1 MSLQGIDYPT
11 PDKEFLQQAI
21 CCVEQHVQDSDF
33 DIVQMASELC
43 MSRSTLSR
51 KLKVLTGLTPLD
63 FVRNIKLKHACTL
76 LKTRMSVAEV
86 TYSIGLSSP
95 KYFSKCFKEA
105 FGLTPSDYQT
115 QFFADTDK

>member
-1 MSLQGIDYPT
+1 
-11 PDKEFLQQAI
+11 
-21 CCVEQHVQDSDF
+21 
-33 DIVQMASELC
+33 

-76 LKTRMSVAEV
+76 LKTRMGVAEV
-86 TYSIGLSSP
+86 AYSIGLSSP

-105 FGLTPSDYQT
+105 FGVTPSDYQA
-115 QFFADTDK
+115 QSFADTDTQEKGS